1 MLDSSAPK
9 TVLTATHSDT
19 DACATHCSCSDKSAE
34 HARSTAEASP
44 LNTTSLAQ
52 EAPSTSSSTCCQN
65 APSQSSDNCHCGHHG
80 GDAHGESHSVAAAH
94 DDADCGHHSDAAHSA
109 RCDCATSSAD
119 GDMSNMIDGQ
129 CHFDGMTDEAVAT
142 EIEER
147 LVSGG
152 VLNGSEAL
160 YCMEKL
166 GLECLMEL
174 SHRVTAQVASQHVSL
189 CSITNVKSGK
199 CTQDCK
205 WCAQSSHFATG
216 VDIYDVKSK
225 EQCLEEARACYN
237 KGVEMFSLVAGGRKP
252 TKVEFK
258 KLIEIID
265 YLKANV
271 PIKLC
276 ASLGLVDKEQL
287 AALKEHGIERYH
299 CNLETAPS
307 YFDKVVTRHTI
318 EDKIQTL
325 LHARDT
331 GMDLC
336 SGGIIGMGESNQERV
351 ELALAVRRLGIK
363 SIPVNVLHP
372 IAGTPLENATRLT
385 DDQVLRSICIF
396 RLVNPDAHL
405 RFAGGRAL
413 LSDEAVNKAIYC
425 GINAAIVGDLLTT
438 LGSVI
443 DEDRARFAKHHYNLP
458 DIPSQVASLQA

>member
-9 TVLTATHSDT
+9 TVFTATNSDT

-34 HARSTAEASP
+34 HARSTAEASQ
-44 LNTTSLAQ
+44 LNTTAGNGDCVHD
-52 EAPSTSSSTCCQN
+52 EHSSSD
-65 APSQSSDNCHCGHHG
+65 ACGCG
-80 GDAHGESHSVAAAH
+80 GASGAGSE
-94 DDADCGHHSDAAHSA
+94 
-109 RCDCATSSAD
+109 
-119 GDMSNMIDGQ
+119 GDMSNIIDGQ
-129 CHFDGMTDEAVAT
+129 CHFEGMTDEAVAL
-142 EIEER
+142 EIEQR
-147 LVSGG
+147 LVAGG
-152 VLNGSEAL
+152 SINGAEAL
-160 YCMEKL
+160 YCMEKM
-166 GLECLMEL
+166 GLETLMEL
-174 SHRVTAQVASQHVSL
+174 SHQVTSKVASAHVSL

-199 CTQDCK
+199 CSQDCK

-216 VDIYDVKSK
+216 VDVYGVKSK

-252 TKVEFK
+252 TKVEFT

-287 AALKEHGIERYH
+287 TALKEHGIERYH

-307 YFDKVVTRHTI
+307 YFDQVVTRHTI
-318 EDKIQTL
+318 EDKIETL
-325 LHARDT
+325 LHARDI

-336 SGGIIGMGESNQERV
+336 SGGIIGMGESEQARV

-413 LSDEAVNKAIYC
+413 LSEDTVNKAIYC

-458 DIPSQVASLQA
+458 DIPAQVTGPHNVTPIPAKG